1 MTFRQRLGNRAVN
14 CGSRGWQAVIQGEA
28 GQSTGRWM
36 HTDVV
41 REENTDT
48 ECRSKPI
55 RIQWAKDGVPGLQ
68 SSPDPH
74 GVAASGVSLRQTYL
88 VFMKL
93 NSNLCVTTDFYIP
106 EIGDFQRNS
115 KDRSYVGH

>member
-1 MTFRQRLGNRAVN
+1 MFRQRLGNRAVN

-28 GQSTGRWM
+28 GQGTGRWM

-41 REENTDT
+41 REENTDA

-55 RIQWAKDGVPGLQ
+55 RIQWAKNGVPGLQ
-68 SSPDPH
+68 SSPDPY

-106 EIGDFQRNS
+106 ETGDFQRNS